1 MASCAR
7 PPIRKAVFRLTRHE
21 LKDQIQHDGF
31 TDAVSSAVVF
41 TSKHRRSLIR
51 LAIAVVVVAVIVAA
65 ALWYAS
71 SQRAV
76 RQQDLEAALIVAQAP
91 VGASNQ
97 GGMSYPTQDAKNQA
111 SLKALSEVISKHGG
125 SNEGLVAQYYRGT
138 VEANMGNTSAAQSD
152 LKTVANSSSQFASL
166 AKVALAQIDA
176 GENRLANAQ
185 TILQG
190 LGKKGS
196 DLVSKAQAEIM
207 LAQMLQTTDPKKSKD
222 ILQSLKNDKDPAVAR
237 TVTQLAGEQAR

>member
-1 MASCAR
+1 M
-7 PPIRKAVFRLTRHE
+7 TRHE

-51 LAIAVVVVAVIVAA
+51 LAIAIAVVAVIVAA

-97 GGMSYPTQDAKNQA
+97 GGGISYPTQEAKNKA

-125 SNEGLVAQYYRGT
+125 SKEGLIAQYYRGT

-166 AKVALAQIDA
+166 AKVALAQMDA
-176 GENRLANAQ
+176 GENKVANAE

-196 DLVSKAQAEIM
+196 DLVSKAQAEII
-207 LAQMLQTTDPKKSKD
+207 LAQMLQSTDPKKSKD

-237 TVTQLAGEQAR
+237 TVSQLAGEQAR